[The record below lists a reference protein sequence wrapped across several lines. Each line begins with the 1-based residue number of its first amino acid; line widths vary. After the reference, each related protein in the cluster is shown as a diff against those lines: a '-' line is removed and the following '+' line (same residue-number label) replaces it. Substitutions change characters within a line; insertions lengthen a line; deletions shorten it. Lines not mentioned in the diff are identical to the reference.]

1 MTATSG
7 MTTTMTTTASK
18 TMSMTT
24 LKAGRP
30 ESAIPPTGISSS
42 PASPTR

>member
-1 MTATSG
+1 M
-7 MTTTMTTTASK
+7 MTTMKTMAST

-30 ESAIPPTGISSS
+30 ENAIPPTGISSS